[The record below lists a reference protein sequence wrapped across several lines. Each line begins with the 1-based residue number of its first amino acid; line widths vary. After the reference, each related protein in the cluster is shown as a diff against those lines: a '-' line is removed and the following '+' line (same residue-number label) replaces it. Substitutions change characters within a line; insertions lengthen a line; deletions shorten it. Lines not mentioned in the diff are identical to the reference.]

1 MSEVKPE
8 MFIVASK
15 VKNYIKTT
23 SDMKC
28 SAKVIEILSEKVQQ
42 LCDEAIAKA
51 QKDKN
56 KTVLEKHLL

>member
-28 SAKVIEILSEKVQQ
+28 SAKVIEILSEKIQQ